1 MILCNERL
9 PYLFPNSHPLH
20 TPTPPCIYASR
31 SFRIT
36 PRPPTPAAARSASP
50 LRGRPH
56 TPFSVFQPSVHQITE
71 GPELRRR
78 PLPELQLPRATS
90 GAHAG
95 LSACHATIPGA
106 EQVFDLHDALR
117 DLGVVTHDDDETLV
131 IAIAGGGA
139 LLVEY
144 EDLAVGRLEQCLP
157 RGGRGWGAGYGGW
170 GRWGNGR
177 GEVGAAPA
185 VCCRTTR

>member
-1 MILCNERL
+1 M
-9 PYLFPNSHPLH
+9 
-20 TPTPPCIYASR
+20 
-31 SFRIT
+31 
-36 PRPPTPAAARSASP
+36 
-50 LRGRPH
+50 
-56 TPFSVFQPSVHQITE
+56 
-71 GPELRRR
+71 
-78 PLPELQLPRATS
+78 
-90 GAHAG
+90 
-95 LSACHATIPGA
+95 
-106 EQVFDLHDALR
+106 FDLHDALR